1 MLKMKQIYSLLA
13 VGALLALASPAYAE
27 QPMQLSNTQMDSV
40 NAGGVAIANT
50 AALALGE
57 VTADTLTLTSTNVSV
72 VGPRIAI
79 GQAFS
84 QALAAG
90 GFLFQAAAISHAD
103 TAASL
108 P

>member
-1 MLKMKQIYSLLA
+1 MKKQMCSLLA
-13 VGALLALASPAYAE
+13 VGALLAFASPVYAGE
-27 QPMQLSNTQMDSV
+27 PMQLSGTQMDKV
-40 NAGGVAIANT
+40 TAGGVGIANA

-57 VTADTLTLTSTNVSV
+57 VTADTLTITSTNVSK
-72 VGPRIAI
+72 VGPQIAI

-90 GFLFQAAAISHAD
+90 GFLFQAGAVAHSD

>member
-1 MLKMKQIYSLLA
+1 MTKQVFSLLA
-13 VGALLALASPAYAE
+13 GGALLALASTAYAA
-27 QPMQLSNTQMDSV
+27 QPMPLSTNQMDSV
-40 NAGGVAIANT
+40 TAGGVGIANA
-50 AALALGE
+50 AALAFGE
-57 VTADTLTLTSTNVSV
+57 VSADTITQTSTNVSTV
-72 VGPRIAI
+72 TPRFAI

-90 GFLFQAAAISHAD
+90 GFLFQAAAVSHAD